1 MTQPIPAAPCLV
13 PPSTPPVEDTRPGL
27 LFALALVEEQ
37 VRRTESDARRHRA
50 AAHESDLKARALREH
65 ADHLR
70 AQIDR
75 LG

>member
-1 MTQPIPAAPCLV
+1 MTQPFPAAPCLV

-37 VRRTESDARRHRA
+37 VRRTEAEARRHRGA
-50 AAHESDLKARALREH
+50 ANDADLKARTLHEH
-65 ADHLR
+65 ADRLR
-70 AQIDR
+70 AQIQR